1 MPSAEAKLTKK
12 QKKAIA
18 FRSRAKKTHATASE
32 PQTET
37 LPSPALEGEG
47 QTDDKRLALE
57 VGFMEEESPSD
68 VGSDVK
74 GKGRVD
80 RKVELTKAQ
89 KRKRETSDDDGQGIK
104 EQKKM
109 KKEESALQGRKG
121 RFILFVGN
129 LKYST
134 TIEGIREHFS
144 SCDPPPDVRLLTPKV
159 SVGKQTTRSKGC
171 AFLEF
176 TNQKG
181 LQQALKLHQS
191 MLDGRMINVELTAG
205 GGGKGEARMVK
216 LQERNKHLYS
226 QRKKKAGEGES
237 QTASLDQPQRY
248 SATSGVGQVPK
259 QKRTWSVGDSIESKK
274 PKRRRPTKNL
284 GTGVNAIPVG

>member
-68 VGSDVK
+68 GSDVK

-80 RKVELTKAQ
+80 RKVEPTKAQ

-121 RFILFVGN
+121 RFILFVG
-129 LKYST
+129 K
-134 TIEGIREHFS
+134 H
-144 SCDPPPDVRLLTPKV
+144 
-159 SVGKQTTRSKGC
+159 
-171 AFLEF
+171 
-176 TNQKG
+176 
-181 LQQALKLHQS
+181 KLS
-191 MLDGRMINVELTAG
+191 LCLSLSRIN
-205 GGGKGEARMVK
+205 
-216 LQERNKHLYS
+216 
-226 QRKKKAGEGES
+226 
-237 QTASLDQPQRY
+237 
-248 SATSGVGQVPK
+248 
-259 QKRTWSVGDSIESKK
+259 IF
-274 PKRRRPTKNL
+274 
-284 GTGVNAIPVG
+284 